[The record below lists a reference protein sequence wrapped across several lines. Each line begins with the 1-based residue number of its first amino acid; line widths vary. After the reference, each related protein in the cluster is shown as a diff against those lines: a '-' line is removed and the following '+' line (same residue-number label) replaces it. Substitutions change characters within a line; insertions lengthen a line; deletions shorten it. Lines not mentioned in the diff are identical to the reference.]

1 MKRIVD
7 LTFEINLHDHSS
19 LKKLPY
25 NIGKP
30 EWNAIVLEHLLKT
43 IPWVYGFDN
52 TLVEYILMWS
62 HVGTHIEAPYHQTP
76 SGKSIG
82 EIALDSLIGEGVILN
97 LSNVIDEKDFV
108 SSEMEEDIRDRYGM
122 PGPLIKRKHL
132 DKFSNKIKAGDI
144 VLFYSN
150 LPIERRA
157 LLGEE
162 AADWLIEKKVKAV
175 GVHDWSVIFSRSA
188 HEKLLLND
196 IPLIE
201 TLVNLDKVRQE
212 RVWISCWRGN
222 RLLCKAS

>member
-1 MKRIVD
+1 
-7 LTFEINLHDHSS
+7 
-19 LKKLPY
+19 
-25 NIGKP
+25 
-30 EWNAIVLEHLLKT
+30 
-43 IPWVYGFDN
+43 
-52 TLVEYILMWS
+52 
-62 HVGTHIEAPYHQTP
+62 
-76 SGKSIG
+76 
-82 EIALDSLIGEGVILN
+82 
-97 LSNVIDEKDFV
+97 
-108 SSEMEEDIRDRYGM
+108 MEEDIRDRYGM

-162 AADWLIEKKVKAV
+162 AADWLIKKKVKAV

-188 HEKLLLND
+188 HEKLLLNN

-212 RVWISCWRGN
+212 RVWIIALPLKIIG
-222 RLLCKAS
+222 LGASPARVIAVEDQL